1 MVKRGGNKQPALLGG
16 AWTRLPE
23 RRCLSQHEIV
33 QRIKGRRPASSRG
46 GGRENSLERGEGRRG
61 GICV

>member
-1 MVKRGGNKQPALLGG
+1 MARRGGNTQALLGG

-23 RRCLSQHEIV
+23 RRCLSQRETV
-33 QRIKGRRPASSRG
+33 QRINGRGPASSRG
-46 GGRENSLERGEGRRG
+46 GGQENSPEKGEGRRG